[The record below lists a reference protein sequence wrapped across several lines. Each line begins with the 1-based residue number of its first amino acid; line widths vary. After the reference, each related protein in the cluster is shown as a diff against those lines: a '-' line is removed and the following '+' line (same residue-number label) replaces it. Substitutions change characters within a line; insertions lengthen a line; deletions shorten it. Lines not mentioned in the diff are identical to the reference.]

1 MVATPVYGTMSI
13 QLPSQV
19 FLYIPTRQGYKGLI
33 LMNVSTSEGTT
44 VTLTPAPVD
53 AAHPYTIE
61 FPTKSVGTSL
71 GTMTFKPTNELNI
84 LFKKRVKQHT
94 DIVIKATTWAD
105 NGEANQPMFVLSM
118 AAPQVMFE
126 SGALKRNVNFVAA
139 APPVPPAP
147 APAPTPSVPVRQK
160 KCVPCVSNQLSPFV
174 AKQLFDFAVL
184 RKEQCPITVEDFS
197 VGNTAV
203 MPCGHLFMQFAIE
216 ESFKKEANKC
226 PWCRQLG
233 KPTYL

>member
-1 MVATPVYGTMSI
+1 MSI

-33 LMNVSTSEGTT
+33 LMNVNTSEDNATI
-44 VTLTPAPVD
+44 LTPAPLNTTN
-53 AAHPYTIE
+53 HYTIE

-71 GTMTFKPTNELNI
+71 GTVMIKPTNGLNV

-94 DIVIKATTWAD
+94 DIVIKATTWTN

-118 AAPQVMFE
+118 TAPQVMFE

-139 APPVPPAP
+139 APPPAP
-147 APAPTPSVPVRQK
+147 APAPDPIPVPTGPSVPGGPRQK
-160 KCVPCVSNQLSPFV
+160 KCAPCASNQLSPFV
-174 AKQLFDFAVL
+174 AKQLFDLAVL

-197 VGNTAV
+197 VGNTAA

-233 KPTYL
+233 KPTYI